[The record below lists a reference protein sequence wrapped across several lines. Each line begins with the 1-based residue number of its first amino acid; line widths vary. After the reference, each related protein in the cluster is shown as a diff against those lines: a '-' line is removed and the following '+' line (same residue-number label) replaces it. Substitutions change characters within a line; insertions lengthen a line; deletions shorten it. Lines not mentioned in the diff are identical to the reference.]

1 MEENESKTNVEL
13 IEEEEF
19 KTETKTP
26 KEVFEKYYVKAAL
39 KNNSAIVSLD
49 DIYDE
54 VRKSDNNKKDA
65 IDVFIETDEY
75 YFNWM
80 IFAFE
85 DAGDLVAVP
94 SLTEKLKDMKLAK
107 VIAWMYVNEIPQ
119 EKIEKFIHDATLSCL
134 RENSY
139 IEDIL
144 ALAKKYYRVE
154 EDWSNFNE
162 DNYSGRIVYSIYDNG
177 ELLGK
182 ITEEVEYCN
191 SCICDGVFNDGAGCY
206 ENFIEKCVSWYF
218 GEQKDEEL

>member
-1 MEENESKTNVEL
+1 MEMSGMEKKLE
-13 IEEEEF
+13 
-19 KTETKTP
+19 TETKTP
-26 KEVFEKYYVKAAL
+26 KEVFEKYYVKVAL
-39 KNNSAIVSLD
+39 KNNSAVVSLIE
-49 DIYDE
+49 IYYE
-54 VRKSDNNKKDA
+54 VLETNESEADA
-65 IDVFIETDEY
+65 IDEFIKSDEY
-75 YFNWM
+75 YEEWM

-85 DAGDLVAVP
+85 DSGDLVAVP
-94 SLTEKLKDMKLAK
+94 ALTKKLKEMGLDK